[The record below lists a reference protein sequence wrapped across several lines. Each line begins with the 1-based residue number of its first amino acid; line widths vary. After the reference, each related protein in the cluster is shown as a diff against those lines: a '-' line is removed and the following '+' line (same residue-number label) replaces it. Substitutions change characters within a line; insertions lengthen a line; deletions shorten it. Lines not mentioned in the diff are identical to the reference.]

1 MISRALV
8 IRYTGEVTV
17 KYSARCFRVAL
28 PLNAA
33 IVPGTMMSDW
43 AKMMGITFA
52 VLSRSGMNVFRSEEH
67 TSELQSRFDLVCRL
81 LLEKKKNNSKHDQ
94 CRRQSARV
102 LGRRMTT
109 SWWVDHP
116 TATGKQ
122 RCCDHYYVH
131 DT

>member
-52 VLSRSGMNVFRSEEH
+52 VLSRSGMNV
-67 TSELQSRFDLVCRL
+67 
-81 LLEKKKNNSKHDQ
+81 
-94 CRRQSARV
+94 SARTMIRFRHISLRVV
-102 LGRRMTT
+102 LAVMGRVVMGTVAVTVAASAMTAST
-109 SWWVDHP
+109 
-116 TATGKQ
+116 
-122 RCCDHYYVH
+122 
-131 DT
+131 